1 MAKKEREKLLLAQS
15 DSVGMP
21 APWVGGVASGLAYR
35 FNAPVMPIRAVFA
48 ALTAIG
54 GLGVL
59 GYMYLWLTSPTEENA
74 LKDEARADAAGA
86 YRAPLRAVGA
96 NRDTQ
101 VTAGRLLIAGT
112 VFLGIAGLVSFGGL
126 IAGFSGAALFWSV
139 IALLGLVLIWRQGG
153 RISGPSRRGA
163 IAYVALGTLLLVV
176 GTIAVLYYLGF
187 IADLHSA
194 LVATLVIVLVTG
206 LGLAPLG
213 MKVVKDLTT
222 SRSREARETER
233 ADIAAHL
240 HDSVLQTLT
249 LIRSAAEDP
258 ARVRALAL
266 TQEREL
272 RAWLYTGNVEAEK
285 SLAEALSNQASIV
298 EATYG
303 TAIEVVTVGDLEPAP
318 AHQAA
323 IAAATEAM
331 TNAVRHGAPPVT
343 VFQEVRGGA
352 VEIFIKDAGA
362 GFDPDAIPTDR
373 HGFQNSIVGR
383 VQRVGGSV
391 DVRFLPAGDGGCDG
405 EGERRLIGGTEIS
418 IKITKNSQPAPSHS
432 VPTPER
438 ERIFVVPPPLI
449 AAYEVSPQGS
459 DNSAK

>member
-1 MAKKEREKLLLAQS
+1 MAKSEKEKLVLAQS
-15 DSVGMP
+15 DSAEME

-35 FNAPVMPIRAVFA
+35 YDAPALPIRIVFA
-48 ALTAIG
+48 ALTAVG

-59 GYMYLWLTSPTEENA
+59 AYMYLWLTSPTEESA
-74 LKDEARADAAGA
+74 LKEAVETDSAP

-96 NRDTQ
+96 NRDSQ
-101 VTAGRLLIAGT
+101 VTAGRLLLVGT
-112 VFLGIAGLVSFGGL
+112 VFLGIAGLVSLGGL
-126 IAGFSGAALFWSV
+126 IAGISGAVLFWSA
-139 IALLGLVLIWRQGG
+139 IALLGLVLIWRQGA
-153 RISGPSRRGA
+153 RVSGPSKRGA
-163 IAYVALGTLLLVV
+163 IAYVALGTFLLIV
-176 GTIAVLYYLGF
+176 GTIAVLYSLGY
-187 IADLHSA
+187 IADLRSGVLA
-194 LVATLVIVLVTG
+194 ILVIVLVIG
-206 LGLAPLG
+206 LGLTPLG
-213 MKVVKDLTT
+213 IRIVKDLTAART
-222 SRSREARETER
+222 REARETER

-272 RAWLYTGNVEAEK
+272 RSWLYTGTVEAEK
-285 SLAEALSNQASIV
+285 SLVEALSNQAATL

-303 TAIEVVTVGDLEPAP
+303 TAIEVVTVGNLEPGP
-318 AHQAA
+318 AHLAV

-352 VEIFIKDAGA
+352 VEIFVKDAGP
-362 GFDPDAIPTDR
+362 GFDIDNIPPDR

-391 DVRFLPAGDGGCDG
+391 NVRFLPATGVEG
-405 EGERRLIGGTEIS
+405 EGPHNSVGGTEIS
-418 IKITKNSQPAPSHS
+418 IKLPSKPQLAQTQPAPMQ
-432 VPTPER
+432 VPDR
-438 ERIFVVPPPLI
+438 ERVFVAPPSVVT
-449 AAYEVSPQGS
+449 AYETPRRQ
-459 DNSAK
+459 DRTIRH